1 VPRIS
6 DDDGGQRNCPPF
18 FLEHPASTSREAG
31 FGAAVIM
38 TAERRDARSARRV
51 AEERTQPMKRI
62 LLAGLCAGALCL
74 FLHPGF
80 AAAQDDSVTSREGIT
95 LQNQILAVQNQVQQL
110 QAQLQQVQANG
121 GGGNPAPAPA
131 NGGGGG
137 DLVTQLLQRVST
149 LEDEVRTLTGNLQQL
164 QNQVDTQ
171 NAQVNKQ
178 IGDITFQM
186 QKGAGG
192 AAGGA
197 AAAAAAGAPPPPAA
211 PTVVA
216 PTPEE
221 LMQRGVIALH
231 QGHYQESEG
240 IAREILAKHRAS
252 PRAYDAQYLLAQS
265 LQGEQRYQ
273 EAALAFDDAYN
284 MNHKGSRAPNAL
296 LGLAMTLGSIDQ
308 KAAACDT
315 LRTLHAQFPA
325 PPHYL
330 VAPIASAH
338 HRLGC

>member
-1 VPRIS
+1 
-6 DDDGGQRNCPPF
+6 
-18 FLEHPASTSREAG
+18 
-31 FGAAVIM
+31 
-38 TAERRDARSARRV
+38 
-51 AEERTQPMKRI
+51 MKKT
-62 LLAGLCAGALCL
+62 LLAGLCAALCL
-74 FLHPGF
+74 SLLPGF
-80 AAAQDDSVTSREGIT
+80 AQAQSDSVTSREGIA
-95 LQNQILAVQNQVQQL
+95 LQDQILSVQNQVQQL

-121 GGGNPAPAPA
+121 GGGSAPSS
-131 NGGGGG
+131 GGGGGAPSG

-149 LEDEVRTLTGNLQQL
+149 LEDEVRSLTGNLQQL

-171 NAQVNKQ
+171 NAQLNKQ
-178 IGDITFQM
+178 LGDLTFQV
-186 QKGAGG
+186 QNGGAGG
-192 AAGGA
+192 GGGAGNAGAGA
-197 AAAAAAGAPPPPAA
+197 AAGIAAPPPAA
-211 PTVVA
+211 ATAPEAVVA

-296 LGLAMTLGSIDQ
+296 LGLAMTLDSINQ
-308 KAAACDT
+308 KTAACDT

>member
-1 VPRIS
+1 
-6 DDDGGQRNCPPF
+6 
-18 FLEHPASTSREAG
+18 
-31 FGAAVIM
+31 
-38 TAERRDARSARRV
+38 
-51 AEERTQPMKRI
+51 MKRI
-62 LLAGLCAGALCL
+62 LLAGLCAGALCISL
-74 FLHPGF
+74 LPGL
-80 AAAQDDSVTSREGIT
+80 AVAQDDSVTSREGIA
-95 LQNQILAVQNQVQQL
+95 LQDQILAVQNQVQQL

-121 GGGNPAPAPA
+121 GGGNAAPA
-131 NGGGGG
+131 NGNGGGSG

-171 NAQVNKQ
+171 NAQITKQ

-186 QKGAGG
+186 QNGAGG
-192 AAGGA
+192 ASGAPGAAPTGGA
-197 AAAAAAGAPPPPAA
+197 AGTTTGAPPPAA
-211 PTVVA
+211 PAVVA

-240 IAREILAKHRAS
+240 IAREILAKHRPS
-252 PRAYDAQYLLAQS
+252 PRSYDAQYLLAQS

-284 MNHKGSRAPNAL
+284 LNHKGPRAPNAL

-315 LRTLHAQFPA
+315 LRTLHAQFPS

-330 VAPIASAH
+330 VAPITAEH

>member
-1 VPRIS
+1 
-6 DDDGGQRNCPPF
+6 
-18 FLEHPASTSREAG
+18 
-31 FGAAVIM
+31 
-38 TAERRDARSARRV
+38 
-51 AEERTQPMKRI
+51 MKRI
-62 LLAGLCAGALCL
+62 LLAGLCAGALCASL
-74 FLHPGF
+74 FPGG
-80 AAAQDDSVTSREGIT
+80 AALAQDESVTSREGIT
-95 LQNQILAVQNQVQQL
+95 LQNQVSAVQNQVQQL

-121 GGGNPAPAPA
+121 GGGSNSAPAPEDS
-131 NGGGGG
+131 GGSGT
-137 DLVTQLLQRVST
+137 LVTQLLQRVST

-186 QKGAGG
+186 QNGQTGAGSS
-192 AAGGA
+192 
-197 AAAAAAGAPPPPAA
+197 AAAAGAPGASAEPPPAA
-211 PTVVA
+211 APAGAA
-216 PTPEE
+216 PTPED

-231 QGHYQESEG
+231 EGHYQDSEG
-240 IAREILAKHRAS
+240 IARELLAKHRSS

-273 EAALAFDDAYN
+273 AAALAFDDAYN
-284 MNHKGSRAPNAL
+284 MNHKGPRAPNAL

-315 LRTLHAQFPA
+315 LRTLHSQFPS

-330 VAPIASAH
+330 VQPIASAH

>member
-1 VPRIS
+1 
-6 DDDGGQRNCPPF
+6 
-18 FLEHPASTSREAG
+18 
-31 FGAAVIM
+31 
-38 TAERRDARSARRV
+38 
-51 AEERTQPMKRI
+51 MKRM
-62 LLAGLCAGALCL
+62 LLAGLCTGALCL
-74 FLHPGF
+74 SLLPGF

-95 LQNQILAVQNQVQQL
+95 LQNQILAVQNQMQQL
-110 QAQLQQVQANG
+110 QAQVQQVQANG
-121 GGGNPAPAPA
+121 GGGGGNSAPAPA
-131 NGGGGG
+131 SEGGSGP
-137 DLVTQLLQRVST
+137 LVTQLLQRVST
-149 LEDEVRTLTGNLQQL
+149 LEDEVRTLTGSLQQL
-164 QNQVDTQ
+164 QNEVDTQ

-186 QKGAGG
+186 QNGAGG
-192 AAGGA
+192 GSG
-197 AAAAAAGAPPPPAA
+197 AAAGASPGAPPSPSAPAA
-211 PTVVA
+211 VVA

-231 QGHYQESEG
+231 AGHYQESEG
-240 IAREILAKHRAS
+240 IAREILVKHRAS

-296 LGLAMTLGSIDQ
+296 LGLAMTLGSIKQ
-308 KAAACDT
+308 KSAACDT

-330 VAPIASAH
+330 VQPIASAH
-338 HRLGC
+338 QRLGC

>member
-1 VPRIS
+1 
-6 DDDGGQRNCPPF
+6 
-18 FLEHPASTSREAG
+18 
-31 FGAAVIM
+31 
-38 TAERRDARSARRV
+38 
-51 AEERTQPMKRI
+51 MKRI
-62 LLAGLCAGALCL
+62 LLAGLCAGALCFSL
-74 FLHPGF
+74 PPS
-80 AAAQDDSVTSREGIT
+80 AARAQDDTVTSREGIA
-95 LQNQILAVQNQVQQL
+95 LQNQILNVQNQMQQM
-110 QAQLQQVQANG
+110 QAQLQQLQANG
-121 GGGNPAPAPA
+121 GGGGGNSAPAPS
-131 NGGGGG
+131 NGGASG

-186 QKGAGG
+186 QNGG
-192 AAGGA
+192 AAAAGGGAAAGASAGA
-197 AAAAAAGAPPPPAA
+197 AAAAAPAA
-211 PTVVA
+211 APAVVA
-216 PTPEE
+216 PTPED

-240 IAREILAKHRAS
+240 IARELLAKHHAS

-284 MNHKGSRAPNAL
+284 MNRHGSRAPNAL

-315 LRTLHAQFPA
+315 LRTLHAQFPT

-330 VAPIASAH
+330 VQPIASAH
-338 HRLGC
+338 HRMGC

>member
-1 VPRIS
+1 
-6 DDDGGQRNCPPF
+6 
-18 FLEHPASTSREAG
+18 
-31 FGAAVIM
+31 
-38 TAERRDARSARRV
+38 
-51 AEERTQPMKRI
+51 MKRI
-62 LLAGLCAGALCL
+62 LLAGLCAGALCVSL
-74 FLHPGF
+74 LPGF
-80 AAAQDDSVTSREGIT
+80 AEAQDETVTSREGIA
-95 LQNQILAVQNQVQQL
+95 LQNQILSLQNQMQQF

-121 GGGNPAPAPA
+121 GGGGNAVAPSNA
-131 NGGGGG
+131 GGSGT
-137 DLVTQLLQRVST
+137 LVTQLLQRVST

-171 NAQVNKQ
+171 NAQINKQ

-186 QKGAGG
+186 QNGAGG
-192 AAGGA
+192 ASGA
-197 AAAAAAGAPPPPAA
+197 AAAAAAGAGAGAASAPPPPPAA
-211 PTVVA
+211 PAVVA

-221 LMQRGVIALH
+221 LMQRGVLALH
-231 QGHYQESEG
+231 EGHYQESEG
-240 IAREILAKHRAS
+240 IAREILAKHRSS

-296 LGLAMTLGSIDQ
+296 LGLAMTLGSINQ
-308 KAAACDT
+308 KSAACDT
-315 LRTLHAQFPA
+315 LRTLHAQFPV

-330 VAPIASAH
+330 AAPIAAEH

>member
-1 VPRIS
+1 
-6 DDDGGQRNCPPF
+6 
-18 FLEHPASTSREAG
+18 
-31 FGAAVIM
+31 
-38 TAERRDARSARRV
+38 
-51 AEERTQPMKRI
+51 MKRI
-62 LLAGLCAGALCL
+62 LLAGLCAGALCV
-74 FLHPGF
+74 FLLPSL
-80 AAAQDDSVTSREGIT
+80 AAAQDESVTSREGIA
-95 LQNQILAVQNQVQQL
+95 LQDQILAVQNQVQQV

-121 GGGNPAPAPA
+121 GGGNAAPVPA
-131 NGGGGG
+131 NGGNSG

-171 NAQVNKQ
+171 TAQVNKQ

-186 QKGAGG
+186 QNGAGSARGAGG
-192 AAGGA
+192 GA
-197 AAAAAAGAPPPPAA
+197 AAPPPPAA
-211 PTVVA
+211 APAMAA

-221 LMQRGVIALH
+221 LMQNGVLALH
-231 QGHYQESEG
+231 QGNYKESEG
-240 IAREILAKHRAS
+240 IARELLAKHRAS

-284 MNHKGSRAPNAL
+284 MNHKGTRAPNAL
-296 LGLAMTLGSIDQ
+296 LGLAMTLDSIHQ

-315 LRTLHAQFPA
+315 LRTLHAQFPV

-330 VAPIASAH
+330 AEPIASEH

>member
-1 VPRIS
+1 
-6 DDDGGQRNCPPF
+6 
-18 FLEHPASTSREAG
+18 
-31 FGAAVIM
+31 
-38 TAERRDARSARRV
+38 
-51 AEERTQPMKRI
+51 MKRI

-74 FLHPGF
+74 CLMPGL
-80 AAAQDDSVTSREGIT
+80 AVAQDDSVTSREGIA
-95 LQNQILAVQNQVQQL
+95 LQNQILSVQSQMQQM
-110 QAQLQQVQANG
+110 QAQLQAVQANG
-121 GGGNPAPAPA
+121 GGNAAPASS
-131 NGGGGG
+131 GGGGGNG

-186 QKGAGG
+186 QNGG
-192 AAGGA
+192 GGGS
-197 AAAAAAGAPPPPAA
+197 AAGAAPGTPPPPPAA
-211 PTVVA
+211 APAGAA
-216 PTPEE
+216 PTPED

-231 QGHYQESEG
+231 QGQYQTSEG

-273 EAALAFDDAYN
+273 ESALAFDDAYN
-284 MNHKGSRAPNAL
+284 MNKKGSRAPNAL
-296 LGLAMTLGSIDQ
+296 LGLAMTLSAINQ

-315 LRTLHAQFPA
+315 LRTLHAQFPS

-330 VAPIASAH
+330 VAPITSEH

>member
-1 VPRIS
+1 
-6 DDDGGQRNCPPF
+6 
-18 FLEHPASTSREAG
+18 
-31 FGAAVIM
+31 
-38 TAERRDARSARRV
+38 
-51 AEERTQPMKRI
+51 MKRT
-62 LLAGLCAGALCL
+62 LLAGLCAAAFCL
-74 FLHPGF
+74 SLLPGF
-80 AAAQDDSVTSREGIT
+80 AQAQSDSVTSREGIA
-95 LQNQILAVQNQVQQL
+95 LQDQILSVQNQMQQL

-121 GGGNPAPAPA
+121 GGGSGPAPS
-131 NGGGGG
+131 GGGGAPSG

-149 LEDEVRTLTGNLQQL
+149 LEDEVRSLTGNLQQL

-171 NAQVNKQ
+171 NAQINKQ
-178 IGDITFQM
+178 LGDITFQM
-186 QKGAGG
+186 QNGG
-192 AAGGA
+192 GGS
-197 AAAAAAGAPPPPAA
+197 AGAPGAGSAAGQAAPPPAA
-211 PTVVA
+211 VTAPEAVVA

-231 QGHYQESEG
+231 EGHYQESEG

-284 MNHKGSRAPNAL
+284 MNHRGSRAPNAL
-296 LGLAMTLGSIDQ
+296 LGLAMTLDSINQ
-308 KAAACDT
+308 KAAGCDT

>member
-1 VPRIS
+1 
-6 DDDGGQRNCPPF
+6 
-18 FLEHPASTSREAG
+18 
-31 FGAAVIM
+31 
-38 TAERRDARSARRV
+38 
-51 AEERTQPMKRI
+51 MKRT
-62 LLAGLCAGALCL
+62 LLAGLCAAALCL
-74 FLHPGF
+74 SLLPGF
-80 AAAQDDSVTSREGIT
+80 AQAQSDSVTSREGIA
-95 LQNQILAVQNQVQQL
+95 LQDQILSVQNQVQQL
-110 QAQLQQVQANG
+110 QAQLQQVQTNG
-121 GGGNPAPAPA
+121 GGGSGPAPS
-131 NGGGGG
+131 GGGGPSG

-149 LEDEVRTLTGNLQQL
+149 LEDEVRSLTGNLQQL

-171 NAQVNKQ
+171 NAQTTKQ
-178 IGDITFQM
+178 LGDITFQM
-186 QKGAGG
+186 QNGGGGGAGAPGAG
-192 AAGGA
+192 AAAGA
-197 AAAAAAGAPPPPAA
+197 AAAPAVTTPEA
-211 PTVVA
+211 VAA

-221 LMQRGVIALH
+221 LMQRGEIALH
-231 QGHYQESEG
+231 QGQYQESEG

-296 LGLAMTLGSIDQ
+296 LGLAMTLQSINQ

>member
-1 VPRIS
+1 
-6 DDDGGQRNCPPF
+6 
-18 FLEHPASTSREAG
+18 
-31 FGAAVIM
+31 
-38 TAERRDARSARRV
+38 
-51 AEERTQPMKRI
+51 MKRI
-62 LLAGLCAGALCL
+62 LLAGLCAGALCIAL
-74 FLHPGF
+74 LPGL
-80 AAAQDDSVTSREGIT
+80 AVAQDDTVTSREGIA
-95 LQNQILAVQNQVQQL
+95 LQDQILAVQNQVQQL
-110 QAQLQQVQANG
+110 QAQVQQLQANG
-121 GGGNPAPAPA
+121 GGGNAAPAPST
-131 NGGGGG
+131 GGSSG

-171 NAQVNKQ
+171 NAQINKQ

-186 QKGAGG
+186 QNGAGGG
-192 AAGGA
+192 AAGAGA
-197 AAAAAAGAPPPPAA
+197 GAGAGDAAAGGGAPASPPAA
-211 PTVVA
+211 PAAPAVVA

-231 QGHYQESEG
+231 AGHYQESEG

-265 LQGEQRYQ
+265 LQGQQRYQ

-284 MNHKGSRAPNAL
+284 MNHRGSRAPNAL
-296 LGLAMTLGSIDQ
+296 LGLAMTLGAIDQ

-330 VAPIASAH
+330 VQPIASER

>member
-1 VPRIS
+1 
-6 DDDGGQRNCPPF
+6 
-18 FLEHPASTSREAG
+18 
-31 FGAAVIM
+31 
-38 TAERRDARSARRV
+38 
-51 AEERTQPMKRI
+51 MKRI
-62 LLAGLCAGALCL
+62 LLAGFCAGALCL
-74 FLHPGF
+74 SLLPGM
-80 AAAQDDSVTSREGIT
+80 AAAQDESVTSREGIA
-95 LQNQILAVQNQVQQL
+95 LQNQILSIQNQMQQL
-110 QAQLQQVQANG
+110 QAQVQQVQASG
-121 GGGNPAPAPA
+121 GGGAAPSASDS
-131 NGGGGG
+131 GGSGP
-137 DLVTQLLQRVST
+137 LVTQLLQRVST

-171 NAQVNKQ
+171 NAQVTKQ

-186 QKGAGG
+186 QNGAGTTHAG
-192 AAGGA
+192 AGA
-197 AAAAAAGAPPPPAA
+197 AASDAAAAGEPPPPPGGAA
-211 PTVVA
+211 VVA

-231 QGHYQESEG
+231 QGNYQVSEG
-240 IAREILAKHRAS
+240 IARELLAKHRAS

-296 LGLAMTLGSIDQ
+296 LGLAMTLSSINQ

-315 LRTLHAQFPA
+315 LRTLHAQFPT

-330 VAPIASAH
+330 VEPIASAH

>member
-1 VPRIS
+1 
-6 DDDGGQRNCPPF
+6 
-18 FLEHPASTSREAG
+18 
-31 FGAAVIM
+31 
-38 TAERRDARSARRV
+38 
-51 AEERTQPMKRI
+51 MKRI
-62 LLAGLCAGALCL
+62 LLAGLCAGALCF
-74 FLHPGF
+74 FLIPNF
-80 AAAQDDSVTSREGIT
+80 AEAQDASVTSREGIA
-95 LQNQILAVQNQVQQL
+95 LQDQILQVQNQLQQL
-110 QAQLQQVQANG
+110 QAQMQQVQANG
-121 GGGNPAPAPA
+121 GGGSGGGQAPADA
-131 NGGGGG
+131 GGSGT
-137 DLVTQLLQRVST
+137 LVTQLLQRVST

-186 QKGAGG
+186 QNGAGG
-192 AAGGA
+192 ANGASPGAAPGA
-197 AAAAAAGAPPPPAA
+197 AAASPDEQPPTAPAAA
-211 PTVVA
+211 A
-216 PTPEE
+216 PTPED

-231 QGHYQESEG
+231 SGNYQVSEG
-240 IAREILAKHRAS
+240 IAREILAKHRSS

-273 EAALAFDDAYN
+273 AAALAFDDAYN

-308 KAAACDT
+308 KSAACDT
-315 LRTLHAQFPA
+315 LRTLHAQFPT

-330 VAPIASAH
+330 VQPIASAH